1 MRTIRVFASAA
12 TLLAAPS
19 VAVAQLPNAS
29 AAAHAMAGNFTAI
42 ARGYEAIAW
51 NPANLAMPG
60 RPLISVGLGIVGG
73 SLGLEPVDFRALSV
87 YSGDT
92 VPTAISREWVEMAR
106 LSGGQ
111 HGRLDGGVTPVALS
125 VGPVGL
131 HFGATTYTNA
141 TLSPDAW
148 EAMLMGNAG
157 NNGGQPSP
165 IDLTGTSI
173 RAGVTSALGAS
184 FAFGLPFKFTGGML
198 KDEHL
203 AIGFTAKYVMG
214 NALVFAQDLGSVL
227 GTGGELEFVFPMIV
241 PDSNYN
247 GSVGNGVGGDIALAW
262 SAGPWRVGMLA
273 ENVFNTFQWDSTKL
287 SSISGVGYFSFDS
300 SATDFDTQRPYG
312 EAPAALRALVTN
324 QRFFP
329 TITLGTAFKPM
340 NSLTLT
346 ADMKASL
353 GGDDAIVIG
362 PKSRMGLG
370 AEWRLLPFLPLRAG
384 VASVTDG
391 WQAAAGFGLRLFG
404 YELGLSSSIRRRGTA
419 NESGFMLGLVGIGR

>member
-1 MRTIRVFASAA
+1 MRTIRLLPLAALLTVPSAA
-12 TLLAAPS
+12 Q
-19 VAVAQLPNAS
+19 AQLPNAS

-60 RPLISVGLGIVGG
+60 RPLVSVGFGIVGG

-92 VPTAISREWVEMAR
+92 VPTAISREWVEQAR

-111 HGRLDGGVTPVALS
+111 HGRLDGGITPIALS
-125 VGPVGL
+125 IGPVGL

-148 EAMLMGNAG
+148 EAMLFGNAG
-157 NNGGQPSP
+157 NSGGQPSP

-173 RAGVTSALGAS
+173 RAGLTSAVGAS
-184 FAFGLPFKFTGGML
+184 FAFGLPFRFTGGLL
-198 KDEHL
+198 KNEQL
-203 AIGFTAKYVMG
+203 SIGVTAKYVMG
-214 NALVFAQDLGSVL
+214 NAIAVAQDLGSVL
-227 GTGGELEFVFPMIV
+227 GTGGEMEFQFPMIV
-241 PDSNYN
+241 PDSGYN
-247 GSVGNGVGGDIALAW
+247 GNLGNGVGGDVGLAW
-262 SAGPWRVGMLA
+262 SAGAWRVGVLA

-300 SATDFDTQRPYG
+300 SSTDFETQRPYSD
-312 EAPAALRALVTN
+312 APAGLRDLVAN
-324 QRFFP
+324 QRFLP

-346 ADMKASL
+346 ADVKASL
-353 GGDDAIVIG
+353 GGDEAIVIG
-362 PKSRMGLG
+362 PKSRVGVGM
-370 AEWRLLPFLPLRAG
+370 EWRLLSFLPLRAG
-384 VASVTDG
+384 LASVTDG
-391 WQAAAGFGLRLFG
+391 WQAGAGFGLRLFG